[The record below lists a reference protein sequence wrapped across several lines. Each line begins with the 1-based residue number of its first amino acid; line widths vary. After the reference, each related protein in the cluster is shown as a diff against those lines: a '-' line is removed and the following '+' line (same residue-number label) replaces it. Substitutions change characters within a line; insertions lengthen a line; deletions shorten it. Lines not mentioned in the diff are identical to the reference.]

1 MRVFLSG
8 GTGTIGSAIAVALVA
23 RGDEVVVLS
32 RDPSAARLPEA
43 VQLIQ
48 GDPCYEG
55 DWQATLA
62 GCDAVI
68 NLAGEPLD
76 AQRWDAR
83 FRQLIHDSRIDST
96 RFIVEGICKLDEA
109 QRPSVLLNASG
120 IDYYGFAEVDLFDAD
135 EISENDPGGESY
147 LSGLCWDW
155 EDETKKCSQ
164 EGVRVALMRTG
175 LVLSSKGALPALA
188 RPFRRGFGGPIG
200 TGRQW
205 MSWIH
210 IDDVAGAYLY
220 VLDNPL
226 QGAVNLVAPGNMRN
240 RKLAKFLGKALE
252 KRSWFRA
259 PAFMVMKAS
268 GPLGE
273 YVLKGR
279 RVVPK
284 ALLDS
289 GFEFQHAYLE
299 PALLKLILLNET
311 NEVAP

>member
-1 MRVFLSG
+1 MRVFLRG
-8 GTGTIGSAIAVALVA
+8 GTGTIGRAITTALVA

-32 RDPSAARLPEA
+32 RDPAAACLPSAVEF
-43 VQLIQ
+43 IK
-48 GDPCYEG
+48 GDPCFEG
-55 DWQATLA
+55 EWQESIA

-68 NLAGEPLD
+68 SLAGEPLD

-96 RFIVEGICKLDEA
+96 RFIAEGICKLDA
-109 QRPSVLLNASG
+109 AKRPGTLLSASG
-120 IDYYGFAEVDLFDAD
+120 IEYYGFAEVELFDDD

-155 EDETKKCSQ
+155 EDETKKCS
-164 EGVRVALMRTG
+164 EIGVRVALMRTG
-175 LVLSSKGALPALA
+175 LVLSRKGALPALA

-210 IDDVAGAYLY
+210 LKDVANAYLHA
-220 VLDNPL
+220 LDTPL
-226 QGAVNLVAPGNMRN
+226 QGAVNLASPGNMRN
-240 RKLAKFLGKALE
+240 REFAQLLGKALGS
-252 KRSWFRA
+252 RCWLRA
-259 PAFMVMKAS
+259 PAFTVMAAA

-284 ALLDS
+284 ALLDG
-289 GFEFQHAYLE
+289 GFQFQHAELT
-299 PALLKLILLNET
+299 PDLLKLILLHET
-311 NEVAP
+311 NEVAS